1 MWKKKVKVMVQ
12 VKALPQ
18 NLRYYSKIC
27 LLRPKTATIPAI
39 WYLPHN
45 STNFKKSRS
54 HVKILTKISVTG
66 KQYHTNDSQISGTT
80 LKKIGHLNNLMPGN
94 SAPLVTSIT

>member
-1 MWKKKVKVMVQ
+1 MWKEKVKVMVQ

-18 NLRYYSKIC
+18 NLRYYYKIC
-27 LLRPKTATIPAI
+27 PLRPKTAIIPTV

-54 HVKILTKISVTG
+54 HLKILTKIRVTG
-66 KQYHTNDSQISGTT
+66 KQFLTNDPQISGTT
-80 LKKIGHLNNLMPGN
+80 LQIIGHLNNLMPG
-94 SAPLVTSIT
+94 I